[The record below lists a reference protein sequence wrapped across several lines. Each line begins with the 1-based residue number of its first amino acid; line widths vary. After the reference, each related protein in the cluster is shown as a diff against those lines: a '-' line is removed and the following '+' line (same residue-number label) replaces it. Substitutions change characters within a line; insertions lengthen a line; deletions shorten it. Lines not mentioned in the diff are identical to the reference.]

1 MNMRYLVM
9 VLLLLTV
16 SFQGNAQGTLQPD
29 ELLPTFPRP
38 LPPTMIPVDSS
49 LEPMELTKLDVNV
62 RIHNAIAETKMIMTF
77 YNPNDRN
84 LAGDLYFPLP
94 EGSLVSGYALDING
108 IMVDGSIITKDK
120 ARQVFEKEVR
130 KGIDPGLIE
139 YTKGN
144 NYKTRVFPITA
155 KGSRTIMVR
164 YISSLD
170 CGENG
175 THYLLPLNFKDPLK
189 QFDIRVEVVKSETE
203 PVIKEGLANFSFSR
217 WSDSYVAQ
225 ASLTDVSLTEDLF
238 IAVPSVDKQPVS
250 VELAKDGQY
259 YFYINDVP
267 KKQIDLS
274 QRIVPKKVSIIWD
287 ASGSRKDAN
296 HERAFQILSEYFS
309 SLFAADEELSQIQVS
324 LSILRN
330 TLSDEQLFTIE
341 NDNIDSLITE
351 LRAIR
356 YDGGTQIGSLSNNK
370 NTPDLYLLF
379 SDGLS
384 NFGKEKPKNLDAPI
398 YILSGESITNHPYL
412 HHLAAKNGGRYFNL
426 AKLEDKDV
434 ISGIG
439 ASPYSFLS
447 ITTNNGEVIDTYP
460 STTQALGER
469 FVLVGKLASEE
480 ASVTLHYGTAGNQ
493 QAEVNYSIKQEDA
506 SDGSLLQTY
515 WAQQKI
521 NELLIF
527 DSKNEEAL
535 VSLGKEF
542 GLVTPGT
549 SFLVLETLEQYVE
562 HQVMP
567 PESLPEMRTAYNDN
581 IKEQQKQVEK
591 SNSDKIEQIVSL
603 WDERI
608 AWWETDYSKQH
619 RQIESQQRS
628 SEEALEDANSVPAAR
643 AAPESPAAPPSAPM
657 DSPTIV
663 DGFIEGDEDYAV
675 SADEEMVMEE
685 AEEIAE
691 EMTRGMDESPS
702 DDFGNREKKEDVQD
716 ESFGEISI
724 KAWDPNTPYLSK
736 LKAAKRKERINVY
749 FEQREEYSTSP
760 AFYLDCA
767 EFFFREKNKAIALQ
781 ILSNVTELE
790 LENPALLR
798 VAAHRLKQA
807 GKLKLSRLLFEEV
820 LKLRPEEPQSYRDL
834 ALVLEQ
840 LEQYKP
846 AIDLLYKVVLKD
858 WDRFDEIELIALME
872 LNHIIPKAKEAGIN
886 KLKVDKRLIK
896 SLDLDVRIVM
906 TWDADLTD
914 MDLWVNEPS
923 GEKAYYGY
931 NRTQIGGLVSRDFT
945 QGYGPEE
952 YLLKKALDGTYTIE
966 ANYFGSQ
973 SPELTG
979 PVTLQ
984 LDIYSNYGRED
995 EKHEAITIRLENT
1008 QEIIDV
1014 GEISF

>member
-1 MNMRYLVM
+1 MNMRYLVII
-9 VLLLLTV
+9 LLLLTV
-16 SFQGNAQGTLQPD
+16 GFQGNAQDIEQPEPTLTD
-29 ELLPTFPRP
+29 I
-38 LPPTMIPVDSS
+38 LPPTMIPVDST
-49 LEPMELTKLDVNV
+49 LEPMELTKLDVDV
-62 RIHNAIAETKMIMTF
+62 RIHNDIAETKMIMTF

-108 IMVDGSIITKDK
+108 VMVDGSIIRKDK

-130 KGIDPGLIE
+130 KGIDPGLVE

-155 KGSRTIMVR
+155 KGSRTVMVR
-164 YISSLD
+164 YISNLYCS
-170 CGENG
+170 EQG
-175 THYLLPLNFKDPLK
+175 THYLLPLNFQDPLK
-189 QFDIRVEVVKSETE
+189 QFDIRVEVVKSEST
-203 PVIKEGLANFSFSR
+203 PIVKEGLANFSFSK

-225 ASLTDVSLTEDLF
+225 ASLTDVSLTEDLS

-250 VELAKDGQY
+250 VELADDGQY

-267 KKQIDLS
+267 KKQTDLS
-274 QRIVPKKVSIIWD
+274 QHIIPETISIIWD

-296 HERAFQILSEYFS
+296 HEREFQILRGYFS
-309 SLFAADEELSQIQVS
+309 SLFAENEELSVQVN

-330 TLSDEQLFTIE
+330 TLSDEQIFTIQE
-341 NDNIDSLITE
+341 NNIESLITT
-351 LRAIR
+351 LSAIR
-356 YDGGTQIGSLSNNK
+356 YDGGTQIGAVDNSRS
-370 NTPDLYLLF
+370 TPDLYLLF

-384 NFGKEKPKNLDAPI
+384 NFGKDTPKSLGAPI

-426 AKLEDKDV
+426 AKLEDEDV

-439 ASPYSFLS
+439 VSPYSFLS
-447 ITTNNGEVIDTYP
+447 VTTNNGQVIDTYP
-460 STTQALGER
+460 STTQAVEKR
-469 FVLVGKLASEE
+469 FALVGKLESEE
-480 ASVTLHYGTAGNQ
+480 ASITLHYGTAGHRQN
-493 QAEVNYSIKQEDA
+493 EISYSIKQEDA
-506 SDGSLLQTY
+506 SQGSLLQTY

-535 VSLGKEF
+535 VSIGKEY

-549 SFLVLETLEQYVE
+549 SFLVLETLDQYVE

-567 PESLPEMRTAYNDN
+567 PASLPEMQVAYNERV
-581 IKEQQKQVEK
+581 KEQQKQAKK
-591 SNSDKIEQIVSL
+591 SKNDKIEQMVSL
-603 WDERI
+603 WNERI
-608 AWWETDYSKQH
+608 TWWETDYSKYHKKLELQQH
-619 RQIESQQRS
+619 SLGGAS
-628 SEEALEDANSVPAAR
+628 EDAAL
-643 AAPESPAAPPSAPM
+643 SPAEPPSALM
-657 DSPTIV
+657 DSPV
-663 DGFIEGDEDYAV
+663 SEEEVEEFVEGNEDFES
-675 SADEEMVMEE
+675 SASEQMEM
-685 AEEIAE
+685 AEGMA
-691 EMTRGMDESPS
+691 TAMDESPS
-702 DDFGNREKKEDVQD
+702 DGFANREKKEDLQS
-716 ESFGEISI
+716 ESLGDITI
-724 KAWDPNTPYLSK
+724 KAWDPNTPYLTK

-767 EFFFREKNKAIALQ
+767 EFFFREDNKAIALQ
-781 ILSNVTELE
+781 ILSNITELE

-807 GKLKLSRLLFEEV
+807 GKLALSRLLFEEV
-820 LKLRPEEPQSYRDL
+820 LRLRPEEPQSYRDL

-840 LEQYKP
+840 LERYKP

-858 WDRFDEIELIALME
+858 WERFDEIELIALME

-886 KLKVDKRLIK
+886 KFNIDKRLIK
-896 SLDLDVRIVM
+896 LLDLDIRIVM

-923 GEKAYYGY
+923 GEKAYYGN

-952 YLLKKALDGTYTIE
+952 YLLRKALGGTYTIQ

-995 EKHEAITIRLENT
+995 EKHKAITIRLENT
-1008 QEIIDV
+1008 QDIIDV

>member
-1 MNMRYLVM
+1 MHYLVII
-9 VLLLLTV
+9 LLLLAV
-16 SFQGNAQGTLQPD
+16 GFQGNTQEALPSD
-29 ELLPTFPRP
+29 ELPESTFTNP
-38 LPPTMIPVDSS
+38 LPPTMLPIDST
-49 LEPMELTKLDVNV
+49 LEPMELTKLDVGV
-62 RIHNAIAETKMIMTF
+62 RIHNDIAETKMTMTF

-108 IMVDGSIITKDK
+108 IMVDGSIVKKDK

-155 KGSRTIMVR
+155 KGSRTVMVR
-164 YISSLD
+164 YISNLYYD
-170 CGENG
+170 EHGPN
-175 THYLLPLNFKDPLK
+175 YLLPLNFEDPLK
-189 QFDIRVEVVKSETE
+189 QFDIRVEVVKSESE
-203 PVIKEGLANFSFSR
+203 PIVKEGLANFSFSK

-225 ASLTDVSLTEDLF
+225 ASLTDVSLTESLS
-238 IAVPSVDKQPVS
+238 IAVPAVNRQPIS
-250 VELAKDGQY
+250 VELAADGQY

-267 KKQIDLS
+267 KEQADLS
-274 QRIVPKKVSIIWD
+274 QRIIPETVAIIWD

-296 HERAFQILSEYFS
+296 HEREFQILKEYFS
-309 SLFAADEELSQIQVS
+309 SLFTENEELSQIQVS

-330 TLSDEQLFTIE
+330 TLSDEQLFTIQ
-341 NDNIDSLITE
+341 DSNIDSLITA
-351 LRAIR
+351 LSTIR
-356 YDGGTQIGSLSNNK
+356 YDGGTQVGAISNNK

-384 NFGKEKPKNLDAPI
+384 NFGHEQPNDLGAPI

-412 HHLAAKNGGRYFNL
+412 HYLAAKNGGRYFNL
-426 AKLEDKDV
+426 AKSENKDV

-447 ITTNNGEVIDTYP
+447 TTTNDGQVIATYP
-460 STTQALGER
+460 STTRAVNKR
-469 FVLVGKLASEE
+469 FALVGKLESEE
-480 ASVTLHYGTAGNQ
+480 ANITLHYGTAGNRQ
-493 QAEVNYSIKQEDA
+493 NEVSYSIKQEDA
-506 SDGSLLQTY
+506 SQGSLLQTY

-535 VSLGKEF
+535 VSIGKEY

-549 SFLVLETLEQYVE
+549 SLLVLETLDQYVE
-562 HQVMP
+562 HQVIP
-567 PESLPEMRTAYNDN
+567 PASLSEMQTAYNER
-581 IKEQQKQVEK
+581 IEEKQKQAE
-591 SNSDKIEQIVSL
+591 NSKNDKIEQMVSL
-603 WDERI
+603 WNERI
-608 AWWETDYSKQH
+608 AWWETDYSKEH
-619 RQIESQQRS
+619 NKLEAQQYS
-628 SEEALEDANSVPAAR
+628 LDEDFEERAYSPSTPALAD
-643 AAPESPAAPPSAPM
+643 AAPPT
-657 DSPTIV
+657 D
-663 DGFIEGDEDYAV
+663 EGALVAGNEEPIV
-675 SADEEMVMEE
+675 SAREQLAEEEVEETE
-685 AEEIAE
+685 AEEDAE
-691 EMTRGMDESPS
+691 ISRGASQGRSESLS
-702 DDFGNREKKEDVQD
+702 DDLDNREKKEDAQN
-716 ESFGEISI
+716 ESLGDISI
-724 KAWDPNTPYLSK
+724 KAWDPSTPYLTK
-736 LKAAKRKERINVY
+736 IKVAKPNERINVY
-749 FEQREEYSTSP
+749 FEQREEYSNSP

-767 EFFFREKNKAIALQ
+767 EFFFREKDKAIALQ
-781 ILSNVTELE
+781 ILSNITELE

-807 GKLKLSRLLFEEV
+807 KELELSRLLFEEV
-820 LKLRPEEPQSYRDL
+820 LQLRPEEPQSYRDL

-846 AIDLLYKVVLKD
+846 AIDLLYKVVLKN

-872 LNHIIPKAKEAGIN
+872 LNHIIPKAKEAGIR
-886 KLKVDKRLIK
+886 KFKIDKRLIK
-896 SLDLDVRIVM
+896 LLDLDVRIVM

-923 GEKAYYGY
+923 GEKAYYSN

-952 YLLKKALDGTYTIE
+952 YLLKKAMSGTYTIQ
-966 ANYFGSQ
+966 ANYYGSQ

-984 LDIYSNYGRED
+984 VDIYSNYGRED
-995 EKHEAITIRLENT
+995 EKHKAITIRLENT
-1008 QEIIDV
+1008 KDLIDV